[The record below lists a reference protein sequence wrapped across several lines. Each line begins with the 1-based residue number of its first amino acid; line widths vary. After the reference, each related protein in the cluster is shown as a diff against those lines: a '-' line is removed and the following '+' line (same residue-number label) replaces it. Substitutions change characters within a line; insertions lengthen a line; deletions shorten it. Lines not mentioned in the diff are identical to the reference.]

1 MIKMTGEVNREDIDR
16 VCTAAARAID
26 QWTKIRLLITLEDFT
41 GCTEKPLGDG
51 LGFVPLDG
59 ENVDKLAVVGER
71 TREDVSRI
79 FPGESLPA
87 AAVNYF
93 LPAERDQAVMWI
105 VDGL

>member
-16 VCTAAARAID
+16 VCT
-26 QWTKIRLLITLEDFT
+26 
-41 GCTEKPLGDG
+41 
-51 LGFVPLDG
+51 
-59 ENVDKLAVVGER
+59 
-71 TREDVSRI
+71 
-79 FPGESLPA
+79 A